1 MNILAFDTCLD
12 GVSVAVARADPTGT
26 RVLWEASERRRAG
39 HAERLMPMIIAALA
53 GAGVDFADLGRI
65 AATCGPGSFTGV
77 RTGIAAARALA
88 LAIGCP
94 AVGVGCLAA
103 IACGARAELGE
114 ASAGRPLAVALDARL
129 GMVYFQLFDATGEA
143 RWRAFAV
150 GTASLRRGV
159 GVGRRDRGG
168 IGRGSGGGWHGS
180 PRACEARLPE
190 AEPRASVVALLAAE
204 AVPGQPLRPLYL
216 RAPDAKPQ
224 ADGCCR
230 GPLLMTGA

>member
-1 MNILAFDTCLD
+1 MHILAFDTCLD
-12 GVSVAVARADPTGT
+12 GVSVAVARADPAGT
-26 RVLWEASERRRAG
+26 RVLWEASERRRVG

-53 GAGVDFADLGRI
+53 GAGVGFADLGRI

-143 RWRAFAV
+143 RGAPLLLAPQACAEV
-150 GTASLRRGV
+150 LGSAAAIV
-159 GVGRRDRGG
+159 V
-168 IGRGSGGGWHGS
+168 GSGAAAVVEERLAAGL
-180 PRACEARLPE
+180 EARLPE
-190 AEPRASVVALLAAE
+190 VEPRASVVALLAAE
-204 AVPGQPLRPLYL
+204 AAAGQPLKPLYL

-224 ADGCCR
+224 ADR
-230 GPLLMTGA
+230 VLPRALS

>member
-1 MNILAFDTCLD
+1 MYILAFDTCLD
-12 GVSVAVARADPTGT
+12 GVSVAVARADPAGV
-26 RVLWEASERRRAG
+26 RVLWETSERRRAG

-53 GAGVDFADLGRI
+53 GAGVGFAEIGRI

-103 IACGARAELGE
+103 IACGARAELGQ

-129 GMVYFQLFDATGEA
+129 GMVYFQLFDATAQA
-143 RWRAFAV
+143 RGAPLLLAPQACAQALGSTPAIVVGSAAAAV
-150 GTASLRRGV
+150 VQAGAAG
-159 GVGRRDRGG
+159 
-168 IGRGSGGGWHGS
+168 
-180 PRACEARLPE
+180 AEARLPE
-190 AEPRASVVALLAAE
+190 AEPRASVLALLAAE
-204 AVPGQPLRPLYL
+204 PAVGQPLKPLYL

-224 ADGCCR
+224 ADR
-230 GPLLMTGA
+230 VLPRALS

>member
-1 MNILAFDTCLD
+1 MHILAFDTCLD
-12 GVSVAVARADPTGT
+12 GVSVAVARVDPAGT
-26 RVLWEASERRRAG
+26 RVLWEASERRRVG

-53 GAGVDFADLGRI
+53 GAGVGFADLGRV

-129 GMVYFQLFDATGEA
+129 GMVYFQLFDATGQARGAPLLLAPQACAEVLGSAAAIVVGSGAAAVVEA
-143 RWRAFAV
+143 RVAA
-150 GTASLRRGV
+150 GLK
-159 GVGRRDRGG
+159 
-168 IGRGSGGGWHGS
+168 
-180 PRACEARLPE
+180 ARLPE

-204 AVPGQPLRPLYL
+204 AAAGQPLKPLYL

-224 ADGCCR
+224 ADR
-230 GPLLMTGA
+230 LLPRALG

>member
-1 MNILAFDTCLD
+1 MSMYILAFDTCLD
-12 GVSVAVARADPTGT
+12 GVSVAVARADPAGV
-26 RVLWEASERRRAG
+26 RVLWETSERRRAG

-53 GAGVDFADLGRI
+53 GAGVGFAEIGRI

-103 IACGARAELGE
+103 IACGARAELGQ

-129 GMVYFQLFDATGEA
+129 GMVYFQLFDATAQA
-143 RWRAFAV
+143 RGAPLLLAPQACAQALGSTPAIVVGSAAAAV
-150 GTASLRRGV
+150 VQAGAAG
-159 GVGRRDRGG
+159 
-168 IGRGSGGGWHGS
+168 
-180 PRACEARLPE
+180 AEARLPE
-190 AEPRASVVALLAAE
+190 AEPRASVLALLAAE
-204 AVPGQPLRPLYL
+204 PAVGQPLKPLYL

-224 ADGCCR
+224 ADR
-230 GPLLMTGA
+230 VLPRALS

>member
-1 MNILAFDTCLD
+1 MHILAFDTCLD
-12 GVSVAVARADPTGT
+12 GVSVAVARADPAGT
-26 RVLWEASERRRAG
+26 RVLWEASERRRVG

-53 GAGVDFADLGRI
+53 GAGVGFADLGRI

-143 RWRAFAV
+143 RGAPLLLVAQACAEV
-150 GTASLRRGV
+150 LGSAAAIV
-159 GVGRRDRGG
+159 V
-168 IGRGSGGGWHGS
+168 GSGAAAVVEARVAAGL
-180 PRACEARLPE
+180 EARLPE

-204 AVPGQPLRPLYL
+204 AAAGQPLKPLYL

-224 ADGCCR
+224 ADR
-230 GPLLMTGA
+230 MLPRALS

>member
-1 MNILAFDTCLD
+1 MHILAFDTCLD
-12 GVSVAVARADPTGT
+12 GVSVAVARADPAGT
-26 RVLWEASERRRAG
+26 RVLWEVSERRRAG
-39 HAERLMPMIIAALA
+39 HAERLLPMIIAALA
-53 GAGVDFADLGRI
+53 GAGVGFADLGRI

-129 GMVYFQLFDATGEA
+129 GMVYFQHFDATGEA
-143 RWRAFAV
+143 RGAPLLLAPQACAEV
-150 GTASLRRGV
+150 LGSAAAIV
-159 GVGRRDRGG
+159 V
-168 IGRGSGGGWHGS
+168 GSGAAAVVEARVGAGLQ
-180 PRACEARLPE
+180 ARLPK
-190 AEPRASVVALLAAE
+190 AEPRASVVAQLAAE
-204 AVPGQPLRPLYL
+204 AAAGQPLKPLYL

-224 ADGCCR
+224 ADR
-230 GPLLMTGA
+230 VLPRALS

>member
-1 MNILAFDTCLD
+1 MYILAFDTCLD

-77 RTGIAAARALA
+77 RTGIAVARALA

-103 IACGARAELGE
+103 IARGARAELGE

-143 RWRAFAV
+143 
-150 GTASLRRGV
+150 
-159 GVGRRDRGG
+159 GG
-168 IGRGSGGGWHGS
+168 APLLLAPQACAEVLGSAAAIVVGSGAAAVVEARVAAGL
-180 PRACEARLPE
+180 EARLPE
-190 AEPRASVVALLAAE
+190 AEPRASVVALLAVE
-204 AVPGQPLRPLYL
+204 AVTGQPLKPLYL

-224 ADGCCR
+224 ADRVLPRALC
-230 GPLLMTGA
+230 

>member
-1 MNILAFDTCLD
+1 MHILAFDTCLD
-12 GVSVAVARADPTGT
+12 GVSVAVARADPAGT
-26 RVLWEASERRRAG
+26 RVLWEASERRRVG

-53 GAGVDFADLGRI
+53 GAGVGFADLGRI

-143 RWRAFAV
+143 RGAPLLLAPQACAEV
-150 GTASLRRGV
+150 LGSAAAIV
-159 GVGRRDRGG
+159 V
-168 IGRGSGGGWHGS
+168 GSGAAAVVEARVAAGL
-180 PRACEARLPE
+180 EARLPE
-190 AEPRASVVALLAAE
+190 VGPRASVVALLAAE
-204 AVPGQPLRPLYL
+204 AAAGQPLKPLYL

-224 ADGCCR
+224 ADR
-230 GPLLMTGA
+230 VLPRALS